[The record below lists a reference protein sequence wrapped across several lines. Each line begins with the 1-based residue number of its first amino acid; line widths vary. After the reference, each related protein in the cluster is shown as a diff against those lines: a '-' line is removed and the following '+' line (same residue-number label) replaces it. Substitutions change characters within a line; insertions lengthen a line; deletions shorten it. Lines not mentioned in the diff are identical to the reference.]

1 MILLALFAVIFVVL
15 YALFGGPLPE
25 VPAVRNVF
33 LRFGLALAGG
43 IGCFFLAAL
52 LFGSPLAGLAWGV
65 LGWFLPAWV
74 IGAIDSRRLARHHA
88 LARDFV
94 TAAAGLYAAGQ
105 VTPEVIRTTGDRFAE
120 PFGTEFREM
129 LAQRELNPRFS
140 FPKAF
145 ERLAEKYRLPEFRAT
160 AAIIAASETAGGPQ
174 AAGKGLARLG
184 QALRQRD
191 RLLAERQKSLV
202 EVKIAGYVV
211 IAILLAGLLADATAF
226 RGYFADGAG
235 KVAAGVGSGIAV
247 GLIFMVRKISQ
258 SKDLEGVV

>member
-1 MILLALFAVIFVVL
+1 MLTVILLFIIFLLF

-25 VPAVRNVF
+25 IPAVRSIF
-33 LRFGLALAGG
+33 LRFGLALAGAV
-43 IGCFFLAAL
+43 GCLFAATL
-52 LFGSPLAGLAWGV
+52 LFGSPLAGLAWGI

-74 IGAIDSRRLARHHA
+74 IGAIDSRRLNRHRA
-88 LARDFV
+88 LARDFI
-94 TAAAGLYAAGQ
+94 TSAAGLYAAGQ
-105 VTPEVIRTTGDRFAE
+105 VTSEVVRTTGERFAE
-120 PFGTEFREM
+120 PFGTEFRDM

-145 ERLAEKYRLPEFRAT
+145 ERLAEKYRLPEFKA
-160 AAIIAASETAGGPQ
+160 ASAIIAASETAGGPP
-174 AAGKGLARLG
+174 AAGRGLSRLG

-191 RLLAERQKSLV
+191 RLLTERAKSLV

-211 IAILLAGLLADATAF
+211 IGILLAGLLADATAF
-226 RGYFADGAG
+226 RHYFTDGAG
-235 KVAAGVGSGIAV
+235 KVAVGVASGIVV